1 MRGINKTK
9 KDEKIYLDW
18 NIINHLEESPELFE
32 YILQYQSH
40 FVFVYSPAHFSDLM
54 KSYKENGSNAY
65 FEKDLAR
72 FEAICETHLM
82 RYFDKKLNLHRCPPT
97 EFLEKEGK
105 DYPIFKEFS
114 NPDFFKDSLS
124 IDGLDL
130 YTPFSDNLKS
140 VSFDKTID
148 VPLIGSFSNG
158 LDFFNGIIAF
168 FGKVMTDKELV
179 RTIRAKTTNNV
190 KDAEISRINDYNT
203 NEVIGAINTFFARYG
218 SDVDMEGL
226 IKKVIIDE
234 HKGDEK
240 LVFESLYTG
249 LDLMCYHSDKRD
261 FMNILTDA
269 DHAFYGG
276 FCDVLVT
283 DDAKMRL
290 KAEAVYSYYG
300 IHTKIIGKQ
309 DLLQYLKDEINGE
322 MRIEEPLNEVMSN
335 QHIPE
340 NYNECDA
347 YVKCAMLNTPFLGF
361 FDKLEFQLE
370 LSTGLYGWVFTKE
383 LRYTYFTE
391 AEKFFKILKGVLKE
405 PYVIEAFEKEYV
417 AKFRA
422 NDKAAIFSFY
432 MGPKIRMILAV
443 EEEGDYLIPIMYM
456 FYDACIS
463 AA

>member
-1 MRGINKTK
+1 MK
-9 KDEKIYLDW
+9 KIYLDW
-18 NIINHLEESPELFE
+18 NIINHLEESHELYEF
-32 YILQYQSH
+32 ILWHQSH

-54 KSYKENGSNAY
+54 KSYKENGSNVY

-72 FEAICETHLM
+72 LEAICETHLM

-130 YTPFSDNLKS
+130 YTPFSDSLRS
-140 VSFDKTID
+140 VSFDRTID

-158 LDFFNGIIAF
+158 LDFFNGILAF
-168 FGKVMTDKELV
+168 FGKVMTDKEVV
-179 RTIRAKTTNNV
+179 RTIRAKTKSNV
-190 KDAEISRINDYNT
+190 KDAEISRINDLNPS
-203 NEVIGAINTFFARYG
+203 EVIGAINTFLARYG

-309 DLLQYLKDEINGE
+309 DLLQYLKDEIIGE
-322 MRIEEPLNEVMSN
+322 MRIEESINEVMSN

-340 NYNECDA
+340 NYNEDDV
-347 YVKCAMLNTPFLGF
+347 YVKWTTLDSPFFGY
-361 FDKLEFQLE
+361 FDKLRYQQY
-370 LSTGLYGWVFTKE
+370 LSTGQSCLVFTKE
-383 LRYTYFTE
+383 SRYTYFTE
-391 AEKFFKILKGVLKE
+391 TDKLFEIVKE
-405 PYVIEAFEKEYV
+405 VMHETDLIEPFEKEYV
-417 AKFRA
+417 EKYRA
-422 NDKAAIFSFY
+422 NDKSATFSFDL
-432 MGPKIRMILAV
+432 GPTLQMVLAV
-443 EEEGDYLIPIMYM
+443 CEEGDYLVPIMYLVPKL
-456 FYDACIS
+456 AS
-463 AA
+463 VQHK